1 MSEQAIETRVS
12 RLESGLTELQAL
24 QADHAVWRR
33 EMEEAQRDFWR
44 RDEALERKLDR
55 YAEEARARGEELD
68 RRFQESREEFHQSL
82 QESRKEF
89 HQSLQESREESHQGL
104 QESREEF
111 HQSLQENREEFHRS
125 LQESREEFDRWMDEL
140 RQDRRE
146 LGKQIGGLG
155 EKFGSFAEG
164 LALPS
169 MERQL
174 AERFGTTGFAI
185 RPRVRKG
192 KDELEVD
199 AIAYSD
205 GEAGTV
211 CVVDVKSH
219 LRDEGID
226 QFLRSLEKFPRLFP
240 EHGGKRLIGVLA
252 VVDTR
257 PPVEERVLRE
267 GLVLARIRDDVFEL
281 QIPPGYEPRTFPN
294 PPAAPDA

>member
-1 MSEQAIETRVS
+1 MSEQAIETRIS
-12 RLESGLTELQAL
+12 RLESGLADLQAL
-24 QADHAVWRR
+24 QADHAAWRR

-55 YAEEARARGEELD
+55 FAEEARARSEELD
-68 RRFQESREEFHQSL
+68 RSFR
-82 QESRKEF
+82 
-89 HQSLQESREESHQGL
+89 
-104 QESREEF
+104 
-111 HQSLQENREEFHRS
+111 
-125 LQESREEFDRWMDEL
+125 ESREEFDRSLRKSREDSDRSLRKSREDFDQRMKEL
-140 RQDRRE
+140 HEDRRE

-155 EKFGSFAEG
+155 QKFGSFTEG
-164 LALPS
+164 MALPS

-174 AERFGTTGFAI
+174 AERFGTTRFAV
-185 RPRVRKG
+185 RPRVRIG
-192 KDELEVD
+192 QDEWEVD

-211 CVVDVKSH
+211 CLVDIKSH

-226 QFLRSLEKFPRLFP
+226 QFLRSLERFPRLFP

-252 VVDTR
+252 VVDAR
-257 PPVEERVLRE
+257 RDLEQRLLRE

-281 QIPPGYEPRTFPN
+281 QIPPGYEPRAFPN

>member
-24 QADHAVWRR
+24 QADHAAWRL
-33 EMEEAQRDFWR
+33 EMEEAHRDFWR

-68 RRFQESREEFHQSL
+68 RRFRESREEFDRSL
-82 QESRKEF
+82 QKN
-89 HQSLQESREESHQGL
+89 
-104 QESREEF
+104 REEF
-111 HQSLQENREEFHRS
+111 HRSLQKNREEFHHSLQENREEFHQS

-164 LALPS
+164 MALPS

-185 RPRVRKG
+185 RPRVRTG
-192 KDELEVD
+192 KEEWEVD

-211 CVVDVKSH
+211 CVVDIKSH

-226 QFLRSLEKFPRLFP
+226 QLLRSLARFPRLFP
-240 EHGGKRLIGVLA
+240 EHAGKRLIGVLA

-257 PPVEERVLRE
+257 PDLEERVLRE
-267 GLVLARIRDDVFEL
+267 GLVLARIREDLFEL
-281 QIPPGYEPRTFPN
+281 QIPPGYEPRAFPN